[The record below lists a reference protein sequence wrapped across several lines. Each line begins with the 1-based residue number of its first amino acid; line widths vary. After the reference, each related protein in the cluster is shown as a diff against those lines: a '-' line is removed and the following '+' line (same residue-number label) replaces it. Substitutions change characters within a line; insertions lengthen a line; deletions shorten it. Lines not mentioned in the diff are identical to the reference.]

1 MTVRVVP
8 LPLSI
13 SNAYLLLGD
22 RPVLVD
28 AGRPGEEEK
37 LLDLLHQHGVA
48 PSDLS
53 LVVLTHGHTDHAGSV
68 NAVARAGVPIAI
80 GADDAGL
87 LERGV
92 NEQLPV
98 TGFPGW
104 ILRPV
109 ITRMTFAG
117 ASPQVLVREPLRLD
131 PYGIGAAMV
140 PVFGH
145 TSGSCV
151 VLLDDGD
158 AIVGDLVRGGFAFA
172 RIRPHHPVRHF
183 FAEDVAGVRRG
194 LDQVLEHDPRDL
206 YVGHGGPNVHAADV
220 RRRLDSIAPLN

>member
-1 MTVRVVP
+1 VTIRVVP

-13 SNAYLLLGD
+13 SNAYLLLGE

-28 AGRPGEEEK
+28 AGRPREEEK
-37 LLDLLHQHGVA
+37 LVDALHQHGVA

-68 NAVARAGVPIAI
+68 NAVSRAGVPIAI

-92 NEQLPV
+92 NEQLPI
-98 TGFPGW
+98 TGFPGR

-117 ASPQVLVREPLRLD
+117 ASAQVLVREPLRLD
-131 PYGIGAAMV
+131 PYGIGATMV
-140 PVFGH
+140 PVPGH
-145 TSGSCV
+145 TAGSCA

-183 FAEDVAGVRRG
+183 FAENVAGVRRG
-194 LDQVLEHDPRDL
+194 LDLVLKHDPRDL
-206 YVGHGGPNVHAADV
+206 YVGHGGPNVAAADV
-220 RRRLDSIAPLN
+220 RRRLESIAPPN

>member
-1 MTVRVVP
+1 MVRIVP

-28 AGRPGEEEK
+28 AGRPGEDEK
-37 LLDLLHQHGVA
+37 LVHLLHEHGVA

-68 NAVARAGVPIAI
+68 NALARAGVPIAI

-92 NEQLPV
+92 NEQLPI
-98 TGFPGW
+98 TGFPGR

-109 ITRMTFAG
+109 ITRMTFDG
-117 ASPQVLVREPLRLD
+117 ASPQVLVRESMRLD
-131 PYGIGAAMV
+131 PYGVGGAMV
-140 PVFGH
+140 PVPGH
-145 TSGSCV
+145 TAGSCV

-158 AIVGDLVRGGFAFA
+158 AVVGDLVRGGFAFA
-172 RIRPHHPVRHF
+172 RIRPHHPMRHF

-194 LDQVLEHDPRDL
+194 LDMVLHHDPKEL
-206 YVGHGGPNVHAADV
+206 YVGHGGPNVHTADV
-220 RRRLDSIAPLN
+220 RRRIDSIAPPD